1 MPLVTL
7 DALLQRPI
15 DVLIAGGGTS
25 GLTLARRLAQ
35 GSPQTTVAVL
45 EAGVHHDNDPLVD
58 MPGMLTRA
66 IHNPDYDWTY
76 YTVPQKHAANR
87 SMLQTHG
94 KGLGG
99 SSLLNFM
106 CFIRP
111 SKEEFDALEELG
123 NTGWNWDNLLHY
135 MKKSERLQ
143 AAPPAVDARLH
154 SAKADPEYH
163 GTEGAIAKSYPS
175 HVTEIVPSLLDA
187 LEAAGV
193 PRKPDPC
200 DGRPVGGFLCPTSV
214 DVSTSKR
221 SYAASDF
228 FTLNKDL
235 PNLLV
240 VTNVSV
246 SKINFEGT
254 KATGVTVQQGDK
266 TGVVNASK
274 EVILSAGSL
283 HTPQILELS
292 GIGNASIIE
301 PLGIKSVV
309 DLPGV
314 GENLQDH
321 IFCPIIIE
329 TPTDFKSFEI
339 FADPEQ
345 AAEQQALYQKG
356 AGLLA
361 GFSCCSSFIPAS
373 VIGNKEDVTTWS
385 QTQPDS
391 EPDLFPNLDP
401 SVRKGIEKQ
410 YEFLRRWIQDEK
422 QPFSQLLTFN
432 GHFQIPGM
440 TPDPSKRFT
449 TIATVHSHPF
459 TRGRVHITSSSS
471 TAKPD
476 VNPRYLA
483 NPMDLDALI
492 HASAFVE
499 KLCQVS
505 PLKDV
510 VKRIALPDENGQPDL
525 DKFVREYISTVY
537 HPIGTAAM
545 LPKDLGGVVD
555 PNLKVYGTENLRVA
569 DCSIAPLLTSSN
581 TQTYAYAIG
590 EKAADIILA
599 SL

>member
-1 MPLVTL
+1 MPLISL
-7 DALLQRPI
+7 DDLLQRQI
-15 DVLIAGGGTS
+15 DVLIVGGGTS
-25 GLTLARRLAQ
+25 GLTLARRRVTVVLAQ

-58 MPGMLTRA
+58 IPGMLTRA

-87 SMLQTHG
+87 NMLQTHG

-106 CFIRP
+106 VFIRP
-111 SKEEFDALEELG
+111 SKEEFNALEELG
-123 NTGWNWDNLLHY
+123 NDGWNWDNLLPY

-143 AAPPAVDARLH
+143 SAPPAVDGRLH
-154 SAKADPEYH
+154 SVKPDPENH

-187 LEAAGV
+187 LEAVGI

-200 DGRPVGGFLCPTSV
+200 DGRPVGCFLCPTSV

-240 VTNVSV
+240 VTNVLV
-246 SKINFEGT
+246 SKINLEGT

-266 TGVVNASK
+266 TVVVNANK
-274 EVILSAGSL
+274 EVVLSAGAL

-301 PLGIKSVV
+301 PLGIKCVV
-309 DLPGV
+309 NLPGV

-321 IFCPIIIE
+321 GFCPVVVE
-329 TPTDFKSFEI
+329 TPENFKSFEI
-339 FADPEQ
+339 FSDPEQ
-345 AAEQQALYQKG
+345 AAEQQELYKKG
-356 AGLLA
+356 LGLLA
-361 GFSCCSSFIPAS
+361 GFSCCVSFIPAS
-373 VIGNKEDVTTWS
+373 IIGNTEDVTAWS
-385 QTQPDS
+385 QTQTDS
-391 EPDLFPNLDP
+391 EADLFPNLDP

-410 YEFLRRWIQDEK
+410 YEILRRWVQDDT
-422 QPFSQLLTFN
+422 QPFSQTLTFS
-432 GHFQIPGM
+432 GHFPIPGV
-440 TPDPSKRFT
+440 TPDPSKRYT
-449 TIATVHSHPF
+449 TIVTAYSHPF
-459 TRGRVHITSSSS
+459 TRGRVHITSSSA
-471 TAKPD
+471 TASPD
-476 VNPRYLA
+476 VDPRYLS
-483 NPMDLDALI
+483 NPTDHDILVHALEFAIAVPNEKERMD
-492 HASAFVE
+492 
-499 KLCQVS
+499 
-505 PLKDV
+505 
-510 VKRIALPDENGQPDL
+510 RG
-525 DKFVREYISTVY
+525 KFARETLATVY
-537 HPIGTAAM
+537 HPLGTAAM
-545 LPKDLGGVVD
+545 LPRELGGVVD
-555 PNLKVYGTENLRVA
+555 SSLKVYGIENLRVV